1 MFGDQQEK
9 EVIVEEPKVNTKYKP
24 VAWLAHVISFL
35 FHPVF
40 MPTIMAY
47 AMYRFVPAYFAGTS
61 PQEYSFRFLL
71 PIFIITAF
79 FPIISVLIM
88 KGLDFIKSVHLY
100 DPKDRIIPLI
110 TSMVFYFWMYWVFKN
125 INAPFLLQ
133 VLALGSFWGVILLF
147 MVNIFFKVSMH
158 TSGAGGML
166 GMLIVLMMLSPVSL
180 TLPLFLGLIVAGI
193 IGTARLLLGAHQ
205 PSEIWLGYI
214 LGIIV
219 QVGAYLYLV

>member
-1 MFGDQQEK
+1 MFGDPQEK
-9 EVIVEEPKVNTKYKP
+9 EEIIEEPKVNTKYRS
-24 VAWLAHVISFL
+24 VAWLAHLISFT

-47 AMYRFVPAYFAGTS
+47 AMYRFVPAYFAGIS
-61 PQEYSFRFLL
+61 SKEYSFKYLL

-88 KGLDFIKSVHLY
+88 KGLDFIKSIHLY

-125 INAPFLLQ
+125 INAPFMLR
-133 VLALGSFWGVILLF
+133 VLTLGGFWGIIALF
-147 MVNIFFKVSMH
+147 MVNIFYKVSMH
-158 TSGAGGML
+158 TAGAGGML

-214 LGIIV
+214 LGIVV
-219 QVGAYLYLV
+219 QVSAYFFLT